1 MTEFSTHNPT
11 TSQPLKTYRYA
22 SKHEIE
28 KALELLAR
36 GARQTRSALEKRE
49 ALSRFA
55 QSLSDRKAELA
66 HLMTVEMGKP
76 LTDATAEVEKS
87 ITAVEFARDHFEK
100 ELSDETVKTK
110 DMRYDVRKERLG
122 ILFAVMP
129 WNFPI
134 WQILRVLPMNYAVG
148 NPVLLKHSDLVA
160 GTAALL
166 HEIAVQTLGLEF
178 FQNLYL
184 NHEQAAEII
193 ADPRVRGVTMTGSA
207 KGGREIAAQAGR
219 HLKKVVLELGGSDP
233 YLVFEDAD
241 VDRASVLCA
250 QTRLIN
256 NGQSCI
262 SGKRFL
268 VHESVFDR
276 FLKGFT
282 EELAKA
288 KIADPN
294 QASTKLGPLAHAKFK
309 KSLEEQLGRLEK
321 EGGRKLFEVA
331 LNLEPELREGAFFA
345 PRVYEVKGHEPTV
358 VNDEFFGPVALVMK
372 FQSEEQA
379 IELANAS
386 LYGLGGGVFS
396 KDQSR
401 LARVAGRLETGFVAW
416 NDFVRSSPVAPFGGV
431 KDSGFGRE
439 LGTHGFR
446 EFLNLKTLSR
456 GL

>member
-11 TSQPLKTYRYA
+11 TSQPLKTYTYA
-22 SKHEIE
+22 SKHQIE
-28 KALELLAR
+28 KALELLSR
-36 GARQTRSALEKRE
+36 GARHPKPASEKRE
-49 ALSRFA
+49 ALTRFA
-55 QSLSDRKAELA
+55 EALAAHKAPLA
-66 HLMTVEMGKP
+66 HLMTLEMGKP
-76 LTDATAEVEKS
+76 TGDAIAEVEKS

-100 ELSDETVKTK
+100 ELSDESVKTK

-160 GTAALL
+160 GTAGLL
-166 HEIAVQTLGLEF
+166 HEIAVQTLGPDF

-184 NHEQAAEII
+184 NHDQAAEVI
-193 ADPRVRGVTMTGSA
+193 ADPRVRAVTMTGSA

-233 YLVFEDAD
+233 YLVFEDAE
-241 VDRASVLCA
+241 VTKAATLCA

-268 VHESVFDR
+268 VHESVFED
-276 FLKGFT
+276 FIKGFT

-288 KIADPN
+288 KIGDPA
-294 QASTKLGPLAHAKFK
+294 QTSTKLGPLAHAKFK
-309 KSLEEQLGRLEK
+309 TSLQEQVARLEK
-321 EGGRKLFEVA
+321 EGGRKLFEA
-331 LNLEPELREGAFFA
+331 PLQLPTGLSEGAFFA
-345 PRVYEVKGHEPTV
+345 PCVYEVKGHEPTV
-358 VNDEFFGPVALVMK
+358 VNEEFFGPVALVMK
-372 FQSEEQA
+372 FKSEDQA
-379 IELANAS
+379 VELANAS

-396 KDQSR
+396 KDQGR

-416 NDFVRSSPVAPFGGV
+416 NDFVRSNPVAPFGGV